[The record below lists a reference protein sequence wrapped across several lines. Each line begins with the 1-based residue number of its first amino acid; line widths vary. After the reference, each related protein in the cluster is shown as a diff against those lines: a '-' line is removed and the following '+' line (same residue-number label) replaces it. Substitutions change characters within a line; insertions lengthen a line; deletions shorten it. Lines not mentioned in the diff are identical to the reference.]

1 MKKNKVL
8 KVSMATLTL
17 LMSAGYV
24 AQDYQVTPTYAE
36 TTKIGDSAQLISTAT
51 TWKYLDNNVDP
62 GTETDRY
69 AWTKA
74 DYNDQSGK
82 VKLENLVQKKE
93 N

>member
-1 MKKNKVL
+1 
-8 KVSMATLTL
+8 MATLAL

-62 GTETDRY
+62 
-69 AWTKA
+69 
-74 DYNDQSGK
+74 N
-82 VKLENLVQKKE
+82 
-93 N
+93 

>member
-8 KVSMATLTL
+8 KVSMATLAL

-74 DYNDQSGK
+74 DITIQSGK

>member
-8 KVSMATLTL
+8 KVSMATLAL

-62 GTETDRY
+62 GTGQKQIITI
-69 AWTKA
+69 
-74 DYNDQSGK
+74 QSGK

>member
-8 KVSMATLTL
+8 KVSMATLAL

-62 GTETDRY
+62 ELKLTVMPGQKQIITI
-69 AWTKA
+69 
-74 DYNDQSGK
+74 QSGK